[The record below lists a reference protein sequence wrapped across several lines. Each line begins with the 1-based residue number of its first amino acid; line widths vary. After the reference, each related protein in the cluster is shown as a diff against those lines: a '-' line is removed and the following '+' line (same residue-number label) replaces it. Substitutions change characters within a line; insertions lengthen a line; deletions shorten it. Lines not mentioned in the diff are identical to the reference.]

1 MIFDA
6 AVYLVMFVAV
16 LGGFHAGFV
25 RSALTMFAYV
35 VAMPLAVAATPYVT
49 RFLAPLLGSKADT
62 AVTPLAVGLAAPG
75 ARNSLIFFGVFLV
88 IGAVLGMLMRGAVNE
103 TVGTRIGIAD
113 RLAGAGL
120 GVIRI
125 ALVAVVLVLAFDR
138 LIPAGREPD
147 FLRGSRLRP
156 TLSFAGQ
163 LGLRSLPP
171 ETMAF
176 IDRLKK
182 ERGI

>member
-1 MIFDA
+1 MIFDV
-6 AVYLVMFVAV
+6 AVYFVMFVAV
-16 LGGFHAGFV
+16 IGGFHAGFV

-35 VAMPLAVAATPYVT
+35 VAMPLAVAATPYV
-49 RFLAPLLGSKADT
+49 APLFGGQGSA
-62 AVTPLAVGLAAPG
+62 ALTPLAATG
-75 ARNSLIFFGVFLV
+75 ARNSFLFFGVFLA
-88 IGAVLGMLMRGAVNE
+88 IGIMLGALIRAAVNE
-103 TVGTRIGIAD
+103 AVGSRISIPD

-138 LIPAGREPD
+138 LIPTGHDPD

-156 TLSFAGQ
+156 TLSLAGQ

>member
-1 MIFDA
+1 MIFDV

-16 LGGFHAGFV
+16 IGGFHAGFV
-25 RSALTMFAYV
+25 RSALTIFAYV
-35 VAMPLAVAATPYVT
+35 VAMPLAVAATPYV
-49 RFLAPLLGSKADT
+49 APLLGTQADT
-62 AVTPLAVGLAAPG
+62 AATPLAAIG
-75 ARNSLIFFGVFLV
+75 ARNSLLFFGVFLA
-88 IGAVLGMLMRGAVNE
+88 IGAVLGMLMRTAVNE
-103 TVGTRIGIAD
+103 AVGTRISIPD

-125 ALVAVVLVLAFDR
+125 ALVAVLLVLVFDR
-138 LIPAGREPD
+138 LIPPGHEPD

-156 TLSFAGQ
+156 TLSLAGR

-171 ETMAF
+171 DTLAF

-182 ERGI
+182 EKGI

>member
-16 LGGFHAGFV
+16 IGGFHAGFV

-49 RFLAPLLGSKADT
+49 RFLAPLFGAQANAALG
-62 AVTPLAVGLAAPG
+62 PLAASG
-75 ARNSLIFFGVFLV
+75 ARNSLMFFGVFLA
-88 IGAVLGMLMRGAVNE
+88 IGMILGTLIRTAVNE
-103 TVGTRIGIAD
+103 AVGSRIGIPD
-113 RLAGAGL
+113 RLAGAAL

-138 LIPAGREPD
+138 LIPAGHEPD

-156 TLSFAGQ
+156 TLSLAGQ

>member
-1 MIFDA
+1 MIFDV

-16 LGGFHAGFV
+16 IGGFHAGFV

-35 VAMPLAVAATPYVT
+35 VAMPLAVAATPYV
-49 RFLAPLLGSKADT
+49 APLFGAQ
-62 AVTPLAVGLAAPG
+62 GGAAAGFASPG
-75 ARNSLIFFGVFLV
+75 ARNSLMFFGVFLA
-88 IGAVLGMLMRGAVNE
+88 IGMILGALIRTAVNE
-103 TVGTRIGIAD
+103 AVGARISIPD
-113 RLAGAGL
+113 RLAGAAL

-138 LIPAGREPD
+138 LIPAGHEPD

-156 TLSFAGQ
+156 TLSLAGQ

>member
-16 LGGFHAGFV
+16 IGGFHAGFV

-35 VAMPLAVAATPYVT
+35 VAMPLAVAATPYV
-49 RFLAPLLGSKADT
+49 APLFGAQ
-62 AVTPLAVGLAAPG
+62 AGAASASAG
-75 ARNSLIFFGVFLV
+75 ARNSLMFFGVFLA
-88 IGAVLGMLMRGAVNE
+88 IGIVLGALIRTAVNE
-103 TVGTRIGIAD
+103 AVGTRIGIAD
-113 RLAGAGL
+113 RLAGAAL

-138 LIPAGREPD
+138 LIPAGHDPD

-156 TLSFAGQ
+156 TLSLAGQ

-176 IDRLKK
+176 IDRLKR

>member
-16 LGGFHAGFV
+16 IGGFHAGFV
-25 RSALTMFAYV
+25 RSALTMLAYV
-35 VAMPLAVAATPYVT
+35 VAMPLAVAATPYV
-49 RFLAPLLGSKADT
+49 APLFGANANAVLG
-62 AVTPLAVGLAAPG
+62 PLAAAG
-75 ARNSLIFFGVFLV
+75 ARNSLMFFGVFLA
-88 IGAVLGMLMRGAVNE
+88 IGIMLGALIRTAVNE
-103 TVGTRIGIAD
+103 AVGTRISIAD
-113 RLAGAGL
+113 RLAGAAL

-138 LIPAGREPD
+138 LIPAGHEPD

-156 TLSFAGQ
+156 TLSLAGQ

-171 ETMAF
+171 ETLAF
-176 IDRLKK
+176 IDRLKR